1 MICRTFTKTA
11 MLAVVLAVALPSP
24 ANASEEWGYEHGTE
38 QWGLLDPAYAGCST
52 GLQQS
57 PIDVI
62 RAKAVHKS
70 LPGLTFHYAS
80 SVTLDVAN
88 LGHTIQGIPPGTA
101 NTLRIGGKV
110 YTLAQ
115 FHFHTPSENFLDG
128 EQYPLEMHLV
138 HKAADNSLAVVGVFF
153 DEGAA
158 SPQLQKVIDA
168 TPDEEGEH
176 GSAPAFHLNAMIP
189 SGPIYRFAGSLT
201 TPPCSEGVAWHVA
214 SVRKTASLAQLAA
227 FSARFSGH
235 EFPGGNRRPV
245 QGRHGRNVFTAH

>member
-1 MICRTFTKTA
+1 MINRIFTNTA
-11 MLAVVLAVALPSP
+11 MLAVTLAVALPSP
-24 ANASEEWGYEHGTE
+24 AKASEAWGYEHGTE
-38 QWGLLDPAYAGCST
+38 QWGYLDPAYAGCST

-62 RAKAVHKS
+62 RTNAIPAL
-70 LPGLTFHYAS
+70 LPHLTFNYAS
-80 SVTLDVAN
+80 SITLDVAN
-88 LGHTIQGIPPGTA
+88 LGHTIQGFPPGTA
-101 NTLRIGGKV
+101 NTLRIGGKI
-110 YTLAQ
+110 YTLVQ

-153 DEGAA
+153 DSGAA
-158 SPQLQKVIDA
+158 NPQLQKILAAAPA
-168 TPDEEGEH
+168 TEGAH
-176 GSAPAFHLNAMIP
+176 GSASAFHLNALIP

-227 FSARFSGH
+227 FAARFSGH

-245 QGRHGRNVFTAH
+245 QARNGRSVFTGL

>member
-1 MICRTFTKTA
+1 MISRTFIDTA
-11 MLAVVLAVALPSP
+11 MLAVIIAVAMPSP
-24 ANASEEWGYEHGTE
+24 AKASEAWGYEHGTE
-38 QWGLLDPAYAGCST
+38 QWGYLDPAYAGCST

-62 RAKAVHKS
+62 RSNAIRVP
-70 LPGLTFHYAS
+70 LPNLSFDYAS
-80 SVTLDVAN
+80 SITLDVAN
-88 LGHTIQGIPPGTA
+88 LGHTIQGFPPGTA

-138 HKAADNSLAVVGVFF
+138 HKAADDSLTVVGVFF

-158 SPQLQKVIDA
+158 SPQLQKIIAA
-168 TPDEEGEH
+168 TPEEEGAH
-176 GSAPAFHLNAMIP
+176 ASASGFHLNALIP

-227 FSARFSGH
+227 FAERFSGH

-245 QGRHGRNVFTAH
+245 QARNGRVLLTGH

>member
-1 MICRTFTKTA
+1 MNTKPIKA
-11 MLAVVLAVALPSP
+11 AAFAAVLAALLPVS
-24 ANASEEWGYEHGTE
+24 ANASEEWGYGHGTE
-38 QWGLLDPAYAGCST
+38 GWSFLDDEYAACSA

-62 RAKAVHKS
+62 RSTAIHKS
-70 LPGLTFHYAS
+70 LPALGFHYAGTT
-80 SVTLDVAN
+80 TLDVAN
-88 LGHTIQGIPPGTA
+88 LGHTIQGIPPGTG
-101 NTLRIGGKV
+101 NTLRIGAKT

-138 HKAADNSLAVVGVFF
+138 HRAADNSLAVVGVFF

-158 SPQLQKVIDA
+158 DPQLQKIIAA
-168 TPDEEGEH
+168 TPPAEGGH
-176 GSAPAFHLNAMIP
+176 TSAAGFHLSGLIP
-189 SGPIYRFAGSLT
+189 SGTIYRFSGSLT
-201 TPPCSEGVAWHVA
+201 TPPCSESVAWHVA

-245 QGRHGRNVFTAH
+245 QALHGRNVYTASH

>member
-1 MICRTFTKTA
+1 MIFRFSARTAALAALLATA
-11 MLAVVLAVALPSP
+11 ATAP
-24 ANASEEWGYEHGTE
+24 ANASDTWGYEHGTE
-38 QWGLLDPAYAGCST
+38 QWGLLDPAYATCSS

-62 RAKAVHKS
+62 RAYAQHRL
-70 LPGLTFHYAS
+70 LPPLAFHYTPSA
-80 SVTLDVAN
+80 TLDVAN
-88 LGHTIQGIPPGTA
+88 LGHTIQGVAPGTG
-101 NTLRIGGKV
+101 NTLRIGSKS
-110 YTLAQ
+110 YTLVQ

-128 EQYPLEMHLV
+128 EQYPLELHLV
-138 HKAADNSLAVVGVFF
+138 HRATDNSLAVVGVFF

-158 SPQLQKVIDA
+158 NAELQKIIAA

-176 GSAPAFHLNAMIP
+176 GSAPGFQLNALIP

-227 FSARFSGH
+227 FSTRFSGH

-245 QGRHGRNVFTAH
+245 QPRNGRPVVTGY